1 MVGKRM
7 RKKLITV
14 TAALIALMPAPVLAQ
29 VTIVPECARV
39 KAAFGQPVPVPQL
52 SCMLEMLGNV
62 ALLILGISGS
72 IALFMFVY
80 GGFMIMLSATS
91 GSGKDK
97 VNKGKTIIRNAVL
110 GILIIMVSGIVLQY
124 AVKQLGISNKF
135 KIVGQPCGSGNKVY
149 VHMPDGSIGCEAV
162 QVPGEE

>member
-14 TAALIALMPAPVLAQ
+14 TAALIALIPAPVLAQ

-80 GGFMIMLSATS
+80 GGFMVVLSAADS
-91 GSGKDK
+91 SK
-97 VNKGKTIIRNAVL
+97 VTKGKTIIRNAVV